1 MPRLIS
7 EITEIVTG
15 LGMTGAERV
24 EDALESRPA
33 ALLAVDDST
42 WGRVRDAYHDRTMR
56 PVFLGAFANGRAF
69 LRADDGLR
77 DRLPLRVEWR
87 GSART
92 PTDDQVPADLRID
105 HVYLVSCKY
114 VSKILHN
121 ASPAS
126 LFERCLA
133 SSQRRTTDTDWFA
146 TVAPAPFQQLY
157 REARLSIDGGV
168 RFPERV
174 GDLDQPQR
182 RELSKALAAGWTPA
196 GDARYRE
203 LSNAV
208 SAESARRWNEALATA
223 AERRLM
229 LWRLLRIGSAPY
241 FVLGTGAGDTLRL
254 RVMTPWDWNQAF
266 ELVDFA
272 ITAEE
277 MGQPRVRWEAEVRQ
291 RSHGPDRSDRSV
303 RSVRG
308 HIEIRWSHGRFGG
321 RPEAKVYLDTAHRD
335 VPGYEPLTTPID
347 TSANVA

>member
-15 LGMTGAERV
+15 LGMTGADRV
-24 EDALESRPA
+24 EDALASRPA
-33 ALLAVDDST
+33 ALMAVDDVI
-42 WGRVRDAYHDRTMR
+42 WARVCAAFEDRSLHAA
-56 PVFLGAFANGRAF
+56 FLGAFANGRAF
-69 LRADDGLR
+69 LWADDGLR
-77 DRLPLRVEWR
+77 GRLPLRVEWR

-114 VSKILHN
+114 LSKILHN

-126 LFERCLA
+126 LFDRCLA
-133 SSQRRTTDTDWFA
+133 SSHRRTTDPDWFA
-146 TVAPAPFQQLY
+146 TVAPSLYQQLY
-157 REARLSIDGGV
+157 REARQNIPRGV
-168 RFPERV
+168 EFPERV
-174 GDLDQPQR
+174 GDLDQSQR
-182 RELSKALAAGWTPA
+182 RELSKALTSGWSPA

-208 SAESARRWNEALATA
+208 SAESARRWNEALASSS
-223 AERRLM
+223 ERRLM

-266 ELVDFA
+266 ELKRLTIV
-272 ITAEE
+272 AES
-277 MGQPRVRWEAEVRQ
+277 MGQPRVGWDATVKELVTGHE
-291 RSHGPDRSDRSV
+291 

-335 VPGYEPLTTPID
+335 VPGYEPLT
-347 TSANVA
+347 AAG